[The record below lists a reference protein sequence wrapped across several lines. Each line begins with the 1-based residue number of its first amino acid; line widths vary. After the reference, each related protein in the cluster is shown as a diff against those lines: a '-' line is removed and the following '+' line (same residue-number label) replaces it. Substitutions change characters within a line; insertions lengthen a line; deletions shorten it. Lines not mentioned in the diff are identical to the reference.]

1 MRFHHKDND
10 LYMRVCKFRYFCG
23 QKNLKSNEI
32 KMKHYFTRLQETIKA
47 NWERPALGN
56 YRGEVFTY
64 GEVATQIAKLHVLY
78 EAIGLKKGDK
88 VALCAKNSARWGI
101 AFFSANT
108 YEAVVVPILADFHPD
123 SVNSLVDHS
132 ESTVLFTDSDIW
144 TKLDIE
150 KMPNVKAV
158 VSTADFKLLYAADE
172 KISQAN
178 ENLQTLFEEKYPNGF
193 SKEDL
198 AYPTDNAKDLA
209 IINYTSGTTSA
220 PKGVMLRYECISA
233 NVAFGQKRLPSY
245 PGDTIVSMLP
255 MAHMYGMMFE
265 LIYPLCGSASI
276 YYLGKTPTPALLLG
290 AMAEIKPYLVITVP
304 LVMEKIFKSKVAPVI
319 NKPVMKVIC
328 AIPGLNQVIFKKIRT
343 TLLNA
348 FGGNVREIVMG
359 GAALNPEV
367 ESWFKKFKL
376 PYTVGY
382 GMTEAAPLMAYEDWY
397 DFAVKSCGKPIDTIE
412 VRIDS
417 EDPYNKVGEIQA
429 RGMNVMSGYFKNEE
443 ATNAAFTEDGWMRT
457 GDLGVIDKK
466 GNIFI
471 KGRSKNMILSANGQN
486 IYPEEIEAVVNN
498 QPYVIESVVIN
509 RGASLVALVFT
520 DSDKMKAENIDTEIF
535 KKSIMVEVN
544 KSMPAYSKINTVE
557 IMDKPF
563 EKTPKMSI
571 KRFMYK

>member
-1 MRFHHKDND
+1 
-10 LYMRVCKFRYFCG
+10 
-23 QKNLKSNEI
+23 
-32 KMKHYFTRLQETIKA
+32 MKHYFTRLQEAMKA
-47 NWERPALGN
+47 NWERPALAN
-56 YRGEVFTY
+56 YRGETFTF

-108 YEAVVVPILADFHPD
+108 YEAVVVPILADFHPE
-123 SVNSLVDHS
+123 SVNNLVDHS
-132 ESTVLFTDSDIW
+132 ESTVLFTDTDIW
-144 TKLDIE
+144 SKLDIE
-150 KMPNVKAV
+150 KMPKIKAV

-172 KISQAN
+172 KISNAN
-178 ENLQTLFEEKYPNGF
+178 ETLQILFDEKYPNGF
-193 SKEDL
+193 SSADVD
-198 AYPTDNAKDLA
+198 YPTDNDKELA

-233 NVAFGQKRLPSY
+233 NVTFGQKRLPSY
-245 PGDTIVSMLP
+245 PGDKIVSMLP

-265 LIYPLCGSASI
+265 LIYPLCGCATV

-290 AMAEIKPYLVITVP
+290 AMAEVKPYLVITVP
-304 LVMEKIFKSKVAPVI
+304 LVMEKIFKSKVAPIVS
-319 NKPVMKVIC
+319 KPIMKVVC
-328 AIPGLNQVIFKKIRT
+328 AIPGINQLIFKKVRT
-343 TLLNA
+343 SLLNA
-348 FGGNVREIVMG
+348 FGGNIREIVMG

-376 PYTVGY
+376 PFTVGY
-382 GMTEAAPLMAYEDWY
+382 GMTEAAPLMAYEDWWE
-397 DFAVKSCGKPIDTIE
+397 FASKSCGKAIDTIE

-429 RGMNVMSGYFKNEE
+429 RGMNIMSGYFKNEE
-443 ATNAAFTEDGWMRT
+443 ATKAAFTEDGWMRT
-457 GDLGVIDKK
+457 GDLGLLDKK

-486 IYPEEIEAVVNN
+486 IYPEEIEAAVNN
-498 QPYVIESVVIN
+498 QPYVIESVVID
-509 RGASLVALVFT
+509 RGARLVALVYT
-520 DSDKMKAENIDTEIF
+520 DSEKMKADAVDIEEF
-535 KKSIMVEVN
+535 KKNLMLEVN
-544 KSMPAYSKINTVE
+544 RSMPAYSKVNIVE
-557 IMDKPF
+557 IMDQPF

>member
-1 MRFHHKDND
+1 
-10 LYMRVCKFRYFCG
+10 
-23 QKNLKSNEI
+23 
-32 KMKHYFTRLQETIKA
+32 MKHYFTRFEEAIKA

-56 YRGEVFTY
+56 FRGEVFTF
-64 GEVATQIAKLHVLY
+64 GELATQIAKFHVFF

-88 VALCAKNSARWGI
+88 VALCAKNSARWGVT
-101 AFFSANT
+101 FFAANT
-108 YEAVVVPILADFHPD
+108 YEAVLVPILADFHPE

-132 ESTVLFTDSDIW
+132 ESLVLLTDTDIW
-144 TKLDIE
+144 SKLDIT
-150 KMPNVKAV
+150 KMPTIKAV
-158 VSTADFKLLYAADE
+158 ISSSDFSLLYAADE
-172 KISQAN
+172 KIQAAN
-178 ENLQTLFEEKYPNGF
+178 DNLDQLFAAKYPKGF
-193 SKEDL
+193 SAADVS
-198 AYPTDNAKDLA
+198 YPTDNDKDLA

-220 PKGVMLRYECISA
+220 PKGVMLRYECVSA

-265 LIYPLCGSASI
+265 LIYPLCGGSSI

-290 AMAEIKPYLVITVP
+290 AMAEVKPYLVITVP

-319 NKPVMKVIC
+319 NKPVMKVIT
-328 AIPGLNQVIFKKIRT
+328 AIPGLNQVIFKKIRS
-343 TLLNA
+343 TLLTA

-359 GAALNPEV
+359 GAALNPDV
-367 ESWFKKFKL
+367 EKWFRKFKL
-376 PYTVGY
+376 PFTVGY
-382 GMTEAAPLMAYEDWY
+382 GMTEAAPLLAYEDWWE
-397 DFAVKSCGKPIDTIE
+397 FASKSCGKCVDSVE

-429 RGMNVMSGYFKNEE
+429 KGYSLMSGYYKNEE
-443 ATNAAFTEDGWMRT
+443 ATKAAFTEDGWMRT
-457 GDLGVIDKK
+457 GDLGLLDAK

-498 QPYVIESVVIN
+498 QPYVVESVVVD
-509 RGASLVALVFT
+509 RGARLVALIYM
-520 DSDKMKAENIDTEIF
+520 DSEKAKSEGVDLEEY
-535 KKSIMVEVN
+535 KKTIMTEVN
-544 KSMPAYSKINTVE
+544 RSMPAYSKVNLVE
-557 IMDKPF
+557 YMDQPF

>member
-1 MRFHHKDND
+1 
-10 LYMRVCKFRYFCG
+10 
-23 QKNLKSNEI
+23 
-32 KMKHYFTRLQETIKA
+32 MKHYFTRLQEAMTS

-64 GEVATQIAKLHVLY
+64 GAVATEIAKLHVLY

-88 VALCAKNSARWGI
+88 IALCAKNSARWGI

-132 ESTVLFTDSDIW
+132 ESTVLFTDTDIW
-144 TKLDIE
+144 NKLDIE
-150 KMPNVKAV
+150 KMPQIKAV

-172 KISQAN
+172 KISKAN
-178 ENLQTLFEEKYPNGF
+178 EDLQNLFDAKYPKGF
-193 SKEDL
+193 SVSDIS
-198 AYPTDNAKDLA
+198 YPTDNDKDLA

-220 PKGVMLRYECISA
+220 PKGVMLRYECITA
-233 NVAFGQKRLPSY
+233 NVAFGLKRLPTQL
-245 PGDTIVSMLP
+245 GDTIVSMLP

-265 LIYPLCGSASI
+265 LIYPLCGGVSI

-304 LVMEKIFKSKVAPVI
+304 LVMEKIFKSKVAPIVK
-319 NKPVMKVIC
+319 KPAMRVIC
-328 AIPGLNQVIFKKIRT
+328 AIPGVNQIIFKKVRT
-343 TLLNA
+343 SLLNA
-348 FGGNVREIVMG
+348 FGGRVREIVMG

-367 ESWFKKFKL
+367 ESWFKKFQL
-376 PYTVGY
+376 PFTVGY
-382 GMTEAAPLMAYEDWY
+382 GMTEAAPLMAYEDWW
-397 DFAVKSCGKPIDTIE
+397 DFAPKSCGKAIDTVE

-429 RGMNVMSGYFKNEE
+429 RGTNIMSGYFKNEE
-443 ATNAAFTEDGWMRT
+443 ATNAAFTADGWMRT
-457 GDLGVIDKK
+457 GDLGLLDKK

-486 IYPEEIEAVVNN
+486 IYPEEIEAAVNN
-498 QPYVIESVVIN
+498 QPYVIESVVVD
-509 RGASLVALVFT
+509 RGARLVALVYT
-520 DSDKMKAENIDTEIF
+520 DSEKMKAEAVDVEEF
-535 KKSIMVEVN
+535 KKTLMLEVN
-544 KSMPAYSKINTVE
+544 KSMPAYSKINIVE
-557 IMDKPF
+557 IMDQPF

>member
-1 MRFHHKDND
+1 MT
-10 LYMRVCKFRYFCG
+10 V
-23 QKNLKSNEI
+23 
-32 KMKHYFTRLQETIKA
+32 

-64 GEVATQIAKLHVLY
+64 GEVATHIAKLHVLY

-132 ESTVLFTDSDIW
+132 ESTVLFTDTDIW
-144 TKLDIE
+144 NKLDIE
-150 KMPNVKAV
+150 KMPQVKAV

-172 KISQAN
+172 KIQEAN
-178 ENLQTLFEEKYPNGF
+178 NNLQSLFEAKYPNGYT
-193 SKEDL
+193 SADL

-245 PGDTIVSMLP
+245 AGDTIVSMLP

-290 AMAEIKPYLVITVP
+290 AMAEVKPYLVITVP

-328 AIPGLNQVIFKKIRT
+328 AIPGLNQLIFKKIRT

-359 GAALNPEV
+359 GAALNPDV
-367 ESWFKKFKL
+367 EKWFMKFKL
-376 PYTVGY
+376 PFTVGY
-382 GMTEAAPLMAYEDWY
+382 GMTEAAPLMAYEDWW
-397 DFAVKSCGKPIDTIE
+397 DFAPKSCGKAIDTIE

-443 ATNAAFTEDGWMRT
+443 ATNAAFTADGWMRT
-457 GDLGVIDKK
+457 GDLGLLDKK

-486 IYPEEIEAVVNN
+486 IYPEEIEAAVNN
-498 QPYVIESVVIN
+498 QPYVIESVVID
-509 RGASLVALVFT
+509 RGARLVALVYT
-520 DSDKMKAENIDTEIF
+520 DSDKMKAEGVDVEEF
-535 KKSIMVEVN
+535 KKSIMTEVN
-544 KSMPAYSKINTVE
+544 KSMPGYSKINLVE
-557 IMDKPF
+557 IMSEPF

>member
-1 MRFHHKDND
+1 
-10 LYMRVCKFRYFCG
+10 
-23 QKNLKSNEI
+23 
-32 KMKHYFTRLQETIKA
+32 MKHYFTRLQEAMKA

-56 YRGEVFTY
+56 FRGEVFTF
-64 GEVATQIAKLHVLY
+64 GEVATNIAKLHVLY

-132 ESTVLFTDSDIW
+132 ESTILFTDTDIW
-144 TKLDIE
+144 AKLDIE
-150 KMPNVKAV
+150 KMPSVKAV

-178 ENLQTLFEEKYPNGF
+178 DNLQNLFDEKYPKGF
-193 SKEDL
+193 SASDL
-198 AYPTDNAKDLA
+198 DYPVDNAKDLA

-245 PGDTIVSMLP
+245 AGDKIVSMLP

-265 LIYPLCGSASI
+265 LIYPLCGSAAV

-290 AMAEIKPYLVITVP
+290 AMAEVKPYLVITVP
-304 LVMEKIFKSKVAPVI
+304 LVMEKIFKSKVAPVV
-319 NKPVMKVIC
+319 NKPIMKVIC
-328 AIPGLNQVIFKKIRT
+328 AIPGLNQLIFKKVRN
-343 TLLNA
+343 TLLTA

-367 ESWFKKFKL
+367 EAWFKKFKL
-376 PYTVGY
+376 PFTVGY
-382 GMTEAAPLMAYEDWY
+382 GMTEAAPLMAYEDWWE
-397 DFAVKSCGKPIDTIE
+397 FAPKSCGKAIDTIE

-443 ATNAAFTEDGWMRT
+443 ATNAAFTADGWMRT
-457 GDLGVIDKK
+457 GDLGLLDKK

-486 IYPEEIEAVVNN
+486 IYPEEIEAAVNN
-498 QPYVIESVVIN
+498 QPYVIESVVID
-509 RGASLVALVFT
+509 RGARLVALVFT
-520 DSDKMKAENIDTEIF
+520 DSEKMKAEGVDVEDF
-535 KKSIMVEVN
+535 KKTLMTEVN
-544 KSMPAYSKINTVE
+544 KSMPAYSKINLVE
-557 IMDKPF
+557 IMEQPF

>member
-1 MRFHHKDND
+1 
-10 LYMRVCKFRYFCG
+10 
-23 QKNLKSNEI
+23 
-32 KMKHYFTRLQETIKA
+32 MKHYFTRLQEAMKA

-56 YRGEVFTY
+56 FRGEVFTF
-64 GEVATQIAKLHVLY
+64 GEVATNIAKLHVLY

-132 ESTVLFTDSDIW
+132 ESTILFTDTDIW
-144 TKLDIE
+144 AKLDIE
-150 KMPNVKAV
+150 KMPAVKAV

-178 ENLQTLFEEKYPNGF
+178 DNLQNIFDEKYPKGF
-193 SKEDL
+193 SASDL
-198 AYPTDNAKDLA
+198 DYPVDNAKDLA

-245 PGDTIVSMLP
+245 AGDKIVSMLP

-265 LIYPLCGSASI
+265 LIYPLCGSAAV

-290 AMAEIKPYLVITVP
+290 AMAEVKPYLVITVP
-304 LVMEKIFKSKVAPVI
+304 LVMEKIFKSKVAPVV
-319 NKPVMKVIC
+319 NKPIMKVIC
-328 AIPGLNQVIFKKIRT
+328 AIPGLNQLIFKKVRN
-343 TLLNA
+343 TLLTA

-367 ESWFKKFKL
+367 EAWFKKFKL
-376 PYTVGY
+376 PFTVGY
-382 GMTEAAPLMAYEDWY
+382 GMTEAAPLMAYEDWWE
-397 DFAVKSCGKPIDTIE
+397 FASKSCGKAIDTIE

-417 EDPYNKVGEIQA
+417 EDPYNTVGEIQA

-443 ATNAAFTEDGWMRT
+443 ATNAAFTADGWMRT
-457 GDLGVIDKK
+457 GDLGLLDKK

-486 IYPEEIEAVVNN
+486 IYPEEIEAAVNN
-498 QPYVIESVVIN
+498 QPYVIESVVID
-509 RGASLVALVFT
+509 RGARLVALVFT
-520 DSDKMKAENIDTEIF
+520 DSEKMKAEGVDVETF
-535 KKSIMVEVN
+535 KKTVMTEVN
-544 KSMPAYSKINTVE
+544 KSMPAYSKINLVE
-557 IMDKPF
+557 IMDQPF

>member
-1 MRFHHKDND
+1 
-10 LYMRVCKFRYFCG
+10 
-23 QKNLKSNEI
+23 
-32 KMKHYFTRLQETIKA
+32 MKHYFTRLQEAMVA

-56 YRGEVFTY
+56 FRGELFTF
-64 GEVATQIAKLHVLY
+64 GEVATNIAKLHVLY

-108 YEAVVVPILADFHPD
+108 YEAVVVPILADFHPE

-144 TKLDIE
+144 AKLDI
-150 KMPNVKAV
+150 KQMPNVKAV

-172 KISQAN
+172 KISKAN
-178 ENLQTLFEEKYPNGF
+178 DDLQNLFDEKYPKGF
-193 SKEDL
+193 SAADVS
-198 AYPTDNAKDLA
+198 YPTDNDKDLA

-245 PGDTIVSMLP
+245 PEDTIVSMLP

-265 LIYPLCGSASI
+265 LIYPLCGGSSI

-290 AMAEIKPYLVITVP
+290 AMAEVKPYLVITVP
-304 LVMEKIFKSKVAPVI
+304 LVMEKIFKSKVAPVV
-319 NKPVMKVIC
+319 NKPVMKVVC
-328 AIPGLNQVIFKKIRT
+328 AIPGLNKIIFKKIRT

-348 FGGNVREIVMG
+348 FGGKVREIVMG
-359 GAALNPEV
+359 GAALNPDV
-367 ESWFKKFKL
+367 EKWFQKFQL
-376 PYTVGY
+376 PFTVGY
-382 GMTEAAPLMAYEDWY
+382 GMTEAAPLMAYEDWWE
-397 DFAVKSCGKPIDTIE
+397 FAPKSCGKAIDTVE

-417 EDPYNKVGEIQA
+417 EDPYTKVGEIQA
-429 RGMNVMSGYFKNEE
+429 RGMNIMSGYYKNEE
-443 ATNAAFTEDGWMRT
+443 ATKAAFTEDGWMRT
-457 GDLGVIDKK
+457 GDLGLLDRK

-498 QPYVIESVVIN
+498 QPYVIESVVID
-509 RGASLVALVFT
+509 RGARLVALVFT
-520 DSDKMKAENIDTEIF
+520 DSEKMKAEGVDIEAF
-535 KKSIMVEVN
+535 KSELMATVN
-544 KSMPAYSKINTVE
+544 KSMPAYSKINIVE
-557 IMDKPF
+557 IMDEPF

>member
-1 MRFHHKDND
+1 
-10 LYMRVCKFRYFCG
+10 
-23 QKNLKSNEI
+23 
-32 KMKHYFTRLQETIKA
+32 MKHYFTRFEEAIKT

-56 YRGEVFTY
+56 FRGETFTF
-64 GEVATQIAKLHVLY
+64 GEVATQIAKFHVFF

-88 VALCAKNSARWGI
+88 VALCAKNSARWGVT
-101 AFFSANT
+101 FFAANT
-108 YEAVVVPILADFHPD
+108 YEAVLVPILADFHPD

-132 ESTVLFTDSDIW
+132 ESLILLTDTDIW
-144 TKLDIE
+144 SKLDIT
-150 KMPNVKAV
+150 KMPTIKAV
-158 VSTADFKLLYAADE
+158 ISSSDFSLLYAADE
-172 KISQAN
+172 AIQTAN
-178 ENLQTLFEEKYPNGF
+178 DNIDKLFAEKYPNGF
-193 SKEDL
+193 SAADVS
-198 AYPTDNAKDLA
+198 YPTDNDKDLA

-233 NVAFGQKRLPSY
+233 NVEFGQKRLPSY

-265 LIYPLCGSASI
+265 LIYPLCGCASV

-319 NKPVMKVIC
+319 NKPVMKVVT
-328 AIPGLNQVIFKKIRT
+328 AIPGLNQVIFKKVRN

-359 GAALNPEV
+359 GAALNPDV
-367 ESWFKKFKL
+367 EKWFRKFKL
-376 PYTVGY
+376 PFTVGY
-382 GMTEAAPLMAYEDWY
+382 GMTEAAPLLAYEDWY
-397 DFAVKSCGKPIDTIE
+397 DFAPKSCGKCVDSVE

-417 EDPYNKVGEIQA
+417 DDPYNKVGEIQA
-429 RGMNVMSGYFKNEE
+429 KGYSLMSGYYKNEE
-443 ATNAAFTEDGWMRT
+443 ATKAAFTEDGWMRT
-457 GDLGVIDKK
+457 GDLGLLDSK

-498 QPYVIESVVIN
+498 QPYVVESVVVD
-509 RGASLVALVFT
+509 RGARLVALIYM
-520 DSDKMKAENIDTEIF
+520 DADKAKSEGVDLEAYKATIIA
-535 KKSIMVEVN
+535 EVN
-544 KSMPAYSKINTVE
+544 KSMPAYSKVNIVE
-557 IMDKPF
+557 YMDQPF